1 MKSLSNKAYDIL
13 KYLTIIVLPAIGALY
28 TGLAKIWALP
38 YAAEIPA
45 TITVI
50 CTFLG
55 AILCI
60 STAQFNRQL
69 TGDHLPGSPVYGQEV
84 SDSDTETPDF
94 EEILQEYKMH

>member
-1 MKSLSNKAYDIL
+1 MKSLSNRTYDIL
-13 KYLTIIVLPAIGALY
+13 KYLTIIVLPAIGAAY
-28 TGLAKIWALP
+28 TGLSQIWQLP

-60 STAQFNRQL
+60 STAQYNK
-69 TGDHLPGSPVYGQEV
+69 DKE
-84 SDSDTETPDF
+84 D
-94 EEILQEYKMH
+94 

>member
-1 MKSLSNKAYDIL
+1 MKLNSKLYDFL

-28 TGLAKIWALP
+28 TGLAQIWSLP
-38 YAAEIPA
+38 YSAQIPA

-60 STAQFNRQL
+60 STAQYNKDRNANA
-69 TGDHLPGSPVYGQEV
+69 
-84 SDSDTETPDF
+84 
-94 EEILQEYKMH
+94 

>member
-1 MKSLSNKAYDIL
+1 MKALPNKVYDIL

-28 TGLAKIWALP
+28 TGLAQIWELP
-38 YAAEIPA
+38 YAAQIPA

-60 STAQFNRQL
+60 STAQYNN
-69 TGDHLPGSPVYGQEV
+69 GDV
-84 SDSDTETPDF
+84 D
-94 EEILQEYKMH
+94 EEDEAKEEPKE

>member
-1 MKSLSNKAYDIL
+1 MKPLSNRTYDIL

-28 TGLAKIWALP
+28 SGLSQIWQLP

-60 STAQFNRQL
+60 STAQYNKA
-69 TGDHLPGSPVYGQEV
+69 EE
-84 SDSDTETPDF
+84 ETMTD
-94 EEILQEYKMH
+94 E

>member
-1 MKSLSNKAYDIL
+1 MKPLSNRTYDIL

-28 TGLAKIWALP
+28 TGLSQIWALP

-55 AILCI
+55 AVLCI
-60 STAQFNRQL
+60 STAQYNNL
-69 TGDHLPGSPVYGQEV
+69 D
-84 SDSDTETPDF
+84 
-94 EEILQEYKMH
+94 K

>member
-1 MKSLSNKAYDIL
+1 MSPLSNRTYDIL
-13 KYLTIIVLPAIGALY
+13 KYLTIVVLPACGALY
-28 TGLAKIWALP
+28 AGLSQIWSLP

-60 STAQFNRQL
+60 STAQYNK
-69 TGDHLPGSPVYGQEV
+69 DKDE
-84 SDSDTETPDF
+84 
-94 EEILQEYKMH
+94 

>member
-1 MKSLSNKAYDIL
+1 MKPLSNKTYDIL

-28 TGLAKIWALP
+28 SGLSQIWALP

-60 STAQFNRQL
+60 STAQYNKDQ
-69 TGDHLPGSPVYGQEV
+69 DQE
-84 SDSDTETPDF
+84 
-94 EEILQEYKMH
+94 

>member
-1 MKSLSNKAYDIL
+1 MKPLNNKTYDIL

-28 TGLAKIWALP
+28 TGLSQIWTLP

-55 AILCI
+55 AVLCI
-60 STAQFNRQL
+60 STAQYNQ
-69 TGDHLPGSPVYGQEV
+69 DNQNKEN
-84 SDSDTETPDF
+84 
-94 EEILQEYKMH
+94 

>member
-1 MKSLSNKAYDIL
+1 MKALPNKVYDIL

-28 TGLAKIWALP
+28 TGLAQIWSLP
-38 YAAEIPA
+38 YSSQIPA

-60 STAQFNRQL
+60 STAQYNN
-69 TGDHLPGSPVYGQEV
+69 GDVDEEDKPAK
-84 SDSDTETPDF
+84 ETK
-94 EEILQEYKMH
+94 E

>member
-1 MKSLSNKAYDIL
+1 MSPLSNRTYDIL
-13 KYLTIIVLPAIGALY
+13 KYITIIVLPAIGALY
-28 TGLAKIWALP
+28 AGLSQIWKLP

-60 STAQFNRQL
+60 STAQYNK
-69 TGDHLPGSPVYGQEV
+69 DK
-84 SDSDTETPDF
+84 
-94 EEILQEYKMH
+94 EE